1 MAPRRRRHV
10 AAAAALVAA
19 AVSLSSCGIS
29 LQTLP
34 LLGVSTS
41 RTYPVRAVVANALNL
56 DVGAPVRLSAATV
69 GTVSAVT
76 VAHGDAL
83 VTMRVH
89 DNVHLPADT
98 DAAVRFVTPLGS
110 EYVQL
115 AVPPRGGSGR
125 LRAGSTIPLARTS
138 AAPTVNDTLAAAG
151 TLLFGSGLGQ
161 VETLTEE
168 LNQVLG
174 GNQPQIRQ
182 LLAELDTAVGSLAA
196 HRGAIDQALGSLAQ
210 LSAQLDAGRSAITA
224 ALASLPAAAGTL
236 AADNAQ
242 LAGLLQGVDQLAPQV
257 VTLAQQSGTTI
268 TADSQQLAPVA
279 AQLQALDGQLGTD
292 LSTLQRFSTGTTR
305 AIPGDYLQGDLRIY
319 LVNQPLHIQV
329 PPVSPLLQGGPA
341 ALVEA
346 ALQALTTSSP
356 TPGPPA
362 GAPGGPPATPLT
374 GRVRGLTSITAL
386 LQGALQGALS

>member
-56 DVGAPVRLSAATV
+56 DVGAPVRLSDVTV

-98 DAAVRFVTPLGS
+98 DAAVQFVTPLGS
-110 EYVQL
+110 EYLQL
-115 AVPPRGGSGR
+115 LVPPGGGGR

-182 LLAELDTAVGSLAA
+182 LLAELDTAVGSLTA
-196 HRGAIDQALGSLAQ
+196 HRGAIDQALGALAQ

-329 PPVSPLLQGGPA
+329 PAVSPLLQGGPA

-346 ALQALTTSSP
+346 ALQALTTSPPS
-356 TPGPPA
+356 PGPPA
-362 GAPGGPPATPLT
+362 GSPGGPPATPLT